1 MNPEPIITNQQF
13 EHYKWIDICTHGVTD
28 LKPYL
33 GEFELDDFQ
42 LSDSL
47 QHGHL
52 PKFEDQGEFK
62 FLILRLYTGT
72 PISKLHSMT
81 EISTKLAIFYNERTI
96 ITIHR
101 MPIPFLGDVCGAAPN
116 AYKALTGIIRKL
128 VASFVEPARDLTNN
142 IDDLEKIVF
151 LKQNHPIKLN
161 AFYNQKSKS
170 RILLKLVGISQYVV
184 NQIKVDEQHSSALQD
199 IKDVLFNVYLDLE
212 AVIENTQNL
221 VNTHLSISAQKSN
234 DVMKLLTVFSAFFL
248 PLTFIVGVYGMNFE
262 NMPEISWKYGYI
274 TVLIGMLVVVLVIFF
289 WFKRKKI
296 M

>member
-1 MNPEPIITNQQF
+1 MSLEPIIAKHLF
-13 EHYKWIDICTHGVTD
+13 EHYTWIDITTQGIHD

-33 GEFELDDFQ
+33 HDFELDDFQ

-52 PKFEDQGEFK
+52 PKFEDQGNYK

-72 PISKLHSMT
+72 PTSKLHSMT
-81 EISTKLAIFYNERTI
+81 EISTKLAIFYNEKTI

-101 MPIPFLGDVCGAAPN
+101 LPISFLGDVCSTSPN
-116 AYKALTGIIRKL
+116 TFNALTGIIRNL
-128 VASFVEPARDLTNN
+128 VKSFVEPTKELSNN
-142 IDDLEKIVF
+142 IDELEKIVF
-151 LKQNHPIKLN
+151 LKQNQPIKLN
-161 AFYNQKSKS
+161 AFYTQKSKT

-184 NQIKVDEQHSSALQD
+184 NQIKVDEQHYSALQD

-248 PLTFIVGVYGMNFE
+248 PLTFIVGVYGMNFQ
-262 NMPEISWKYGYI
+262 NMPEIGWKYGYYA
-274 TVLIGMLVVVLVIFF
+274 VLGIMFAVVLVIFF

-296 M
+296 I

>member
-1 MNPEPIITNQQF
+1 MNSEPKIITKRF
-13 EHYKWIDICTHGVTD
+13 ESYKWIDICTHGVVD

-33 GEFELDDFQ
+33 GEIELDDFQ

-52 PKFEDQGEFK
+52 PKYEDQGEYK

-72 PISKLHSMT
+72 PTSKLHSVT
-81 EISTKLAIFYNERTI
+81 EISTKLAIFYNEKTI

-101 MPIPFLGDVCGAAPN
+101 ISIPFLGDVVNSAPN
-116 AYKALTGIIRKL
+116 SYNALMGIIRNL
-128 VASFVEPARDLTNN
+128 VSSFVEPAKDLTHN
-142 IDDLEKIVF
+142 IDELEEVVF
-151 LKQNHPIKLN
+151 LKQNKPIKLN
-161 AFYNQKSKS
+161 AFYNQKSRS

-184 NQIKVDEQHSSALQD
+184 NQIKVDEEHYSALQD

-221 VNTHLSISAQKSN
+221 VNTHLSINAQKSN

-262 NMPEISWKYGYI
+262 NMPEITWKYGYFTI
-274 TVLIGMLVVVLVIFF
+274 LIVMLIVVLVIFF